1 MLLYVTDSLNN
12 DHVALWEAVLQSIE
26 TLQFILI
33 VIELIT
39 HYSVDVNAVIAKWHI
54 YKC

>member
-1 MLLYVTDSLNN
+1 MLLYVPDSLNN
-12 DHVALWEAVLQSIE
+12 DYDALWEVVLQSFE

-33 VIELIT
+33 VIKLIT
-39 HYSVDVNAVIAKWHI
+39 HYSVGVSAVIAKWHI